1 MSLVPRPSSWC
12 LHPRIRE
19 AERVSG
25 PSFRADPSDRVVLIG
40 HSGSGKSTMLR
51 ALTSGYRHQ
60 VVIDAKHEETL
71 ARSLTVYTPAEFAR
85 TFPQRARRVV
95 FRPDPEGKGG
105 DDVDEVMRRVLHYG
119 RTALVVHDG
128 ALYASS
134 GAIVPAYRRAQLIG
148 RTIQVPVWTG
158 LQRPVDV
165 HNVLLSEAN
174 HVFLFA
180 LALESDRTKVAGIVG
195 RGALEPPDR
204 PFAFGYYGPST
215 AGVLIRCDPLEVP
228 NDSPHDRES
237 RDGDDHGDG
246 RHLRDQG
253 SHPDGQRPRSERP
266 GRRHLAPPPTVTV
279 SPGPDRRRR
288 GIPA

>member
-1 MSLVPRPSSWC
+1 VTAPGFLV
-12 LHPRIRE
+12 
-19 AERVSG
+19 G
-25 PSFRADPSDRVVLIG
+25 PTDRVVLIG

-51 ALTSGYRHQ
+51 ALTAGYRHQ
-60 VVIDAKHEETL
+60 VVVDAKHEESL
-71 ARSLTVYTPAEFAR
+71 GRSVTVYTPADFAR
-85 TFPQRARRVV
+85 TFPQRARRIV

-105 DDVDEVMRRVLHYG
+105 DDVDEVMRRVLRYG
-119 RTALVVHDG
+119 RTAIVVHDG

-134 GAIVPAYRRAQLIG
+134 GTIVPAYRRAQLIG

-215 AGVLIRCDPLEVP
+215 AGALVRCDPLEVKD
-228 NDSPHDRES
+228 DSPDDREP
-237 RDGDDHGDG
+237 RDGDDHGDA
-246 RHLRDQG
+246 RHLRSQG
-253 SHPDGQRPRSERP
+253 SDPDGQRPRP
-266 GRRHLAPPPTVTV
+266 GRARRRHLAEAPPVTAPV
-279 SPGPDRRRR
+279 PDRRRR

>member
-1 MSLVPRPSSWC
+1 M
-12 LHPRIRE
+12 
-19 AERVSG
+19 
-25 PSFRADPSDRVVLIG
+25 LIG

-51 ALTSGYRHQ
+51 ALTAGYRHQ

-71 ARSLTVYTPAEFAR
+71 GRSLTVYTPGDFAR

-119 RTALVVHDG
+119 RTAIVVHDG

-134 GAIVPAYRRAQLIG
+134 GTIVPAYRRAQLIG

-180 LALESDRTKVAGIVG
+180 LALESDRAKVAGIVG
-195 RGALEPPDR
+195 AGAMIPPDR
-204 PFAFGYYGPST
+204 PFAFGYYGPAT
-215 AGVLIRCDPLEVP
+215 AGALVRCDPLEVT

-253 SHPDGQRPRSERP
+253 SHPDGQHSGARRAR
-266 GRRHLAPPPTVTV
+266 GRRLGPTPPAPPVTA
-279 SPGPDRRRR
+279 PGPDRRRR